1 MKRYC
6 KEDISNTTKNALNKY
21 YSLINQKIDQDNKS
35 INSIII
41 IGRDSKFDSLAFV
54 TFIMM
59 LDKELKKL
67 DFKKNLM
74 FEIQKK
80 QFKKLTVK
88 ILIDFI
94 YEVQ

>member
-6 KEDISNTTKNALNKY
+6 KEDIFNTTKNALSKY
-21 YSLINQKIDQDNKS
+21 YILTNKKIDQSDKS
-35 INSIII
+35 INSIIL
-41 IGRDSKFDSLAFV
+41 IGRNSKFDSLAFV
-54 TFIMM
+54 TFIMI

-67 DFKKNLM
+67 DFKKKLM

-80 QFKKLTVK
+80 EFKKLTVK
-88 ILIDFI
+88 MLIDFI